1 MSPLLG
7 AFGDASEYAYRG
19 TLDDVPEDFNFTNI
33 VDAEPGVAY
42 TTGPITITGINNKVQ
57 VVVSAGASI
66 AVNSGIFTSGPTF
79 IRGDDTIALYTP
91 TTQGT
96 DDDFSKTY
104 TITATVGQTSKNW
117 TVRTRDKDSLPDSFS
132 FTTATNQE
140 LDTTVTSNTIV
151 LSGLEPTVSSGA
163 LITSGIGSFSKN
175 GGVPGTASTVGN
187 GDSLAVVLQSPID
200 YSKTNTTTLQV
211 GTFST
216 DFSVVTRDADTTVD
230 QFSFTNFINVAIS
243 SSFDSNSITLS
254 GADTNTAT
262 APVPLTATVTGGFL
276 KVDRGA
282 IPIRDF
288 SVDPITVFNG
298 DTLTLKINSSPN
310 YSETRNA
317 TLSITGVNTPVGVA
331 STFSVTTRPNIS
343 DTVVNNFQF
352 VDKSNQDRGVL
363 VISDPITISGIT
375 TGADD
380 FASIFLTN
388 NADGGEFRIT
398 RNGVVVRD
406 FGISTSGV
414 RQGDLV
420 DLRIRT
426 SPASEGTVLTNVN
439 IAGTDNNDINN
450 VFSQTRTDTWI
461 VKSAKRNCPLS
472 LPTFQTVT
480 GVEPSTVQSVTF
492 TPTSYDSDCNVIIN
506 TSNPNSTL
514 SVGGTTGN
522 NLVVRPGVACT
533 VFLTAGPFNQSRTT
547 TITLTA
553 NNNIPTPIS
562 TTSNFTVT
570 TRASSDPVITRFTV
584 TPSAVQ
590 CGQQAVIEWATQ
602 NTVSISPSGFS
613 GVTTSGFAFVTPTSN
628 TTYSLTAT
636 GPDATTKTLSVPV
649 TVQGTTSAILQADTT
664 FVPFNGTANLF
675 WNTSG
680 AVFISNNFGAPSS
693 QLSGSRTVGP
703 LKQTTTY
710 TLTAFSGTACP
721 NSPPQSVTINVAPCT
736 EEIFTESFIPGV
748 DLTFTE
754 ANAGNGFDAY
764 LTSFSGFNLSSPA
777 RASGSGGTQTFSSG
791 PTIGAYGP
799 GTCPNSQSD
808 SCVAFDQFDRPS
820 QAWQVPSGVTQ
831 LEVVCQGAG
840 GGGGGGGADARGGR
854 GGDGAQGRIVVS
866 VSPGQS
872 VRYDVGSGGIGAPR
886 CDGGNIGRGGVNGGP
901 GGTTFARFDNGQFVY
916 ATGGGGGSRADFQ
929 TFDGAPGFAQ
939 PSDGLN
945 SFSGGLGGTSG
956 RLFGSCIGSPGGQ
969 GQGGRLL
976 IFYTQTVEAAS
987 WNSLLST
994 IVNQF
999 QSSFN
1004 RKPTFDEVDFWI
1016 SEYINS
1022 DISLSQLSSFIAS
1035 SGAFRS
1041 STGLISLCGSRL

>member
-7 AFGDASEYAYRG
+7 AIGDASEYAYRG
-19 TLDDVPEDFNFTNI
+19 TLDDVPEDFNFTSI

-42 TTGPITITGINNKVQ
+42 TTGPITITGLNNKVQ

-79 IRGDDTIALYTP
+79 IRSNDTIAIYTP

-104 TITATVGQTSKNW
+104 TITATVGQTSKDW
-117 TVRTRDKDSLPDSFS
+117 TVTTRDKDSLPDSFS

-140 LDTTVTSNTIV
+140 LDTTVTSNTII

-230 QFSFTNFINVAIS
+230 QFFFTNFTNVAIS

-254 GADTNTAT
+254 GADTNTVD

-298 DTLTLKINSSPN
+298 DTLTLKINSSPS
-310 YSETRNA
+310 YSEIRNA

-406 FGISTSGV
+406 FGTANSGV

-450 VFSQTRTDTWI
+450 VFSQTRTDTWV

-480 GVEPSTVQSVTF
+480 GVNPGTVQSVTF
-492 TPTSYDSDCNVIIN
+492 IPAGYDTDCNVKVS
-506 TSNPNSTL
+506 TSNSNSTL

-522 NLVVRPGVACT
+522 NLVVAPGVACT
-533 VFLTAGPFNQSRTT
+533 VFLTAGSFGQSRTT

-570 TRASSDPVITRFTV
+570 TRASSDPTITRFTV
-584 TPSAVQ
+584 TPSTVQ

-636 GPDATTKTLSVPV
+636 GPDATTQTLSVPV
-649 TVQGTTSAILQADTT
+649 IVTGVTNATLQAD
-664 FVPFNGTANLF
+664 FQSIPFNDTATLF
-675 WNTSG
+675 WSTQG
-680 AVFISNNFGAPSS
+680 AAFISNNFGAPSS
-693 QLSGSRTVGP
+693 QLSGSKVVGP

-710 TLTAFSGTACP
+710 TLTAFSGSSCP
-721 NSPPQSVTINVAPCT
+721 NSPQRSVTINVAPCT
-736 EEIFTESFIPGV
+736 EEVTTESIVSGV
-748 DLTFTE
+748 DLTFTV
-754 ANAGNGFDAY
+754 ANAGNGFADY
-764 LTSFSGFNLSSPA
+764 LTSFGGFNLSSPA
-777 RASGSGGTQTFSSG
+777 RAPISGGTQTFQSG
-791 PTIGAYGP
+791 PTLGSYGA
-799 GTCPNSQSD
+799 GTCSSFQSD
-808 SCVAFDQFDRPS
+808 SCVAFAQFNSPS
-820 QAWQVPSGVTQ
+820 QAWQVPAGVTQ
-831 LEVVCQGAG
+831 IQVTVLGAG
-840 GGGGGGGADARGGR
+840 GGGAGGGSSVRGGR
-854 GGDGAQGRIVVS
+854 GGDGAQTSITVN
-866 VSPGQS
+866 VSPGQF
-872 VRYDVGSGGIGAPR
+872 VRYDVGAGGQGGPQCESGNIGGGGIG
-886 CDGGNIGRGGVNGGP
+886 GGP
-901 GGTTFARFDNGQFVY
+901 GGTTFARFDNGQFCY
-916 ATGGGGGSRADFQ
+916 ATGGGGGRRSNFQ
-929 TFDGAPGFAQ
+929 TLDGSPGF
-939 PSDGLN
+939 SDPGGSLN
-945 SFSGGLGGTSG
+945 FSSGGLGGTSG
-956 RLFGSCIGSPGGQ
+956 NFRGICIGGRGGQ
-969 GQGGRLL
+969 GQGGRLF
-976 IFYTQTVEAAS
+976 ITYTQNIEGAS
-987 WNSLLST
+987 WSSLLST

-1004 RKPTFDEVDFWI
+1004 RKPTADEAF
-1016 SEYINS
+1016 EYISQYVNS
-1022 DISLSQLSSFIAS
+1022 SIDLGTLASRISS

-1041 STGLISLCGSRL
+1041 STGLISFCGARL